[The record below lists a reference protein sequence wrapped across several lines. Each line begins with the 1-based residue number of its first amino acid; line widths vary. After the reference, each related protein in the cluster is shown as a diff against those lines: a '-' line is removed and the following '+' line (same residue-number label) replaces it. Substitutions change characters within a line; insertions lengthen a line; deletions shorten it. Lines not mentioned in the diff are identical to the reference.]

1 MKNFL
6 TRMCIVPAIIGRATL
21 LMVVLSFAF
30 TGVAKAQNAISERI
44 PQYLFS
50 EFADGMVVKKNG
62 EKVVTPLNYNV
73 VTEEMIF
80 TRDDKYLALGGV
92 SSIDTVYLNG
102 MVFLPVDNKFYEL
115 AVEGENKLMVQFTGT
130 VRVEGEDVG
139 YGVTSQTSRITT
151 LSSITNTGGFY
162 NLDLPDNLLISRQI
176 LYFVEMDGTLERF
189 VNERALLKIFRERK
203 SEIKQLIDDMKIDF
217 DNYNDVVSLF
227 VEINK

>member
-6 TRMCIVPAIIGRATL
+6 TRKCNVSVITGRVALLIIA
-21 LMVVLSFAF
+21 LSVAF
-30 TGVAKAQNAISERI
+30 PGILKAQNSISDKI

-80 TRDDKYLALGGV
+80 TREDKYLALGGV
-92 SSIDTVYLNG
+92 SSIDTVYLNS

-115 AVEGENKLMVQFTGT
+115 AVAGENKLMVQFTGT

-162 NLDLPDNLLISRQI
+162 NLDLPDNLLISRNI
-176 LYFVEMDGTLERF
+176 SYFVEMDGTLERF

-203 SEIKQLIDDMKIDF
+203 SEIKRLIDDMEVDF
-217 DNYNDVVSLF
+217 GNYNDVVSLF

>member
-1 MKNFL
+1 
-6 TRMCIVPAIIGRATL
+6 MCIVPAIIGRATL
-21 LMVVLSFAF
+21 LIVVLSFAF

>member
-1 MKNFL
+1 MYDL
-6 TRMCIVPAIIGRATL
+6 PVITGRATL

-30 TGVAKAQNAISERI
+30 TGVAKSQNEISERI

-50 EFADGMVVKKNG
+50 EFADGMVVKNNG
-62 EKVVTPLNYNV
+62 EKVVTSLNYNV

-80 TRDDKYLALGGV
+80 RRDDKFLALGGV

-115 AVEGENKLMVQFTGT
+115 AVAGENKLMVQFTGT

-162 NLDLPDNLLISRQI
+162 NLDLPDNLHISRQI
-176 LYFVEMDGTLERF
+176 TYYADVDGSLERF
-189 VNERALLKIFRERK
+189 VNERALLKIFRERR
-203 SEIKQLIDDMKIDF
+203 SEIKGLIDDMGIDF

>member
-6 TRMCIVPAIIGRATL
+6 TRKCNISAIIGRVTL
-21 LMVVLSFAF
+21 LVVIFSVVVP
-30 TGVAKAQNAISERI
+30 GIAKAQNPVSDRI

-92 SSIDTVYLNG
+92 PSIDTIYLNR
-102 MVFLPVDNKFYEL
+102 MVFLPVDNAFYEL
-115 AVEGENKLMVQFTGT
+115 AVEGDNRLLVQFTGT

-139 YGVTSQTSRITT
+139 YGVTSQTSRISS

-162 NLDLPDNLLISRQI
+162 NMDLPDNLLITRNI
-176 LYFVEMDGTLERF
+176 TYYTEHDGSMERF
-189 VNERALLKIFRERK
+189 VNERAFLKIFRDRK
-203 SEIKQLIDDMKIDF
+203 SEMKRLIEDMEVDF
-217 DNYNDVVSLF
+217 GDYNDVVALF